1 MNESFQICIQPT
13 ISPCRHI
20 AAWRIQR
27 WMSYVSH
34 INGRPSFTGMTWTSL
49 DIRVVTHSWAH
60 LYTRRDSCSHGVLV
74 RGVND
79 GLPLICETW
88 GSHSYVSR
96 LIHRY
101 VRHGRPSF
109 TPRTSTPCEL
119 ESCRTYKWAHEWV
132 STRMNGSPWM
142 SYDTYQQAMVLINK
156 SWYVGVSPASSH
168 DTSIVC
174 CSVLQCVAVCCSVYG
189 STRYIQ
195 RWMNGTR
202 SNVACQVATIH
213 VT

>member
-1 MNESFQICIQPT
+1 MPPHRRMTHPTMDELCLTYQWETIIHGNDVNESRHT
-13 ISPCRHI
+13 CRDSFMGSFVY
-20 AAWRIQR
+20 ATRLMLAWR
-27 WMSYVSH
+27 
-34 INGRPSFTGMTWTSL
+34 
-49 DIRVVTHSWAH
+49 
-60 LYTRRDSCSHGVLV
+60 TRAWREWWSSIDMW
-74 RGVND
+74 D
-79 GLPLICETW
+79 MGLPFICVETHPSICETW
-88 GSHSYVSR
+88 ETI
-96 LIHRY
+96 IH
-101 VRHGRPSF
+101 
-109 TPRTSTPCEL
+109 PRTSTPCEL
-119 ESCRTYKWAHEWV
+119 ESCCTYKWAHEWV